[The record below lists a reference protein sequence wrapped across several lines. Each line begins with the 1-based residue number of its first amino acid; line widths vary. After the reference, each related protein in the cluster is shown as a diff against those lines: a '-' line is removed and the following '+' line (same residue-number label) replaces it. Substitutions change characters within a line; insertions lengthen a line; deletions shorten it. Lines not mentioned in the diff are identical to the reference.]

1 MSGVD
6 DGSRSDRHLDH
17 RDHLEHLDHPDHLEH
32 LEHLRFF
39 VSKKGVPEPAD
50 TSR

>member
-1 MSGVD
+1 MRMELSSILRIGL
-6 DGSRSDRHLDH
+6 RKNTQDRKDCDFGTFHFFQKSH
-17 RDHLEHLDHPDHLEH
+17 
-32 LEHLRFF
+32 FF